1 MPTVDKFYY
10 YCMYMMLILMI
21 CASGLVKV
29 CTISS
34 NKQGWIMAKLV
45 KRRYPKLEIEFS
57 SSGRQIAKEIDRQ
70 SKARPF
76 L

>member
-1 MPTVDKFYY
+1 
-10 YCMYMMLILMI
+10 MYMMLILMI

-57 SSGRQIAKEIDRQ
+57 SSGCQIAKRD
-70 SKARPF
+70 
-76 L
+76 